1 MKKVLILGGGFSG
14 LEAAIYLSQYDFDV
28 TLASNRD
35 FIYIYP
41 VSMWVLTGEKKFE
54 DICIPLEHFREVHG
68 FSLKIEGARSIVAKE
83 NKVIFEN
90 SEETYDYLII
100 ATGGGKVSVSGMEQH
115 TLTICGP
122 PEHAVELKKRIDAM
136 ISNNG
141 GRIALGIGDNPLDPP
156 SLRIGP
162 AVELLLN
169 LHHYFKKRRVR
180 NKFELTFF
188 SPEKDPFAHVGKL
201 VSKIFM
207 SCFSRCNKPPVMG
220 KQIKEYVKDGV
231 IFADDSKLD
240 SDLTIITPGVNGH
253 PLLKNSDVPVNE
265 SGFVKIETN
274 CQVPGFP
281 NVFAVGDCADMQAAP
296 KWYVRQG
303 HNAVTMAKCAAY
315 NIQAIEG
322 GLEKQKHYT
331 DHLWLGGFLDDGS
344 GAAFLYKTDS
354 LCIIVPLPI
363 LGHWIK
369 KGWAVY
375 WKLSRLNKI
384 PRIMNF

>member
-14 LEAAIYLSQYDFDV
+14 IEAAIYLCKYGFEV

-35 FIYIYP
+35 FMYIYP
-41 VSMWVLTGEKKFE
+41 VSMWVLTGEKQFE
-54 DICIPLEHFREVHG
+54 DICIPLSRFSEAHG
-68 FSLKIEGARSIVAKE
+68 FSLKNDAARFIVANE

-100 ATGGGKVSVSGMEQH
+100 ATGGGKVSAPGMGEH

-122 PEHAVELKKRIDAM
+122 PEDAVELKQRIDMM
-136 ISNNG
+136 ISKNG

-180 NKFELTFF
+180 DKFELFFF
-188 SPEKDPFAHVGKL
+188 SPEKDPFVHVGKFA
-201 VSKIFM
+201 SKMFM
-207 SCFSRCNKPPVMG
+207 SCFSRCDKPPVMG
-220 KQIKEYVKDGV
+220 IKIREYVKDGI
-231 IFADDSKLD
+231 IFDDNSKLK
-240 SDLTIITPGVNGH
+240 SDLTIITPGINGH
-253 PLLKNSDVPVNE
+253 PLLRNSDIPINE
-265 SGFVKIETN
+265 SGFVKIKPN
-274 CQVPGFP
+274 CQVTEFP
-281 NVFAVGDCADMQAAP
+281 NVFAVGDCADMLGVP

-315 NIQAIEG
+315 NIHAIEAG
-322 GLEKQKHYT
+322 IEKQRHYT

-354 LCIIVPLPI
+354 RCIIVPLPI

-369 KGWAVY
+369 KGWALY

-384 PRIMNF
+384 PTIMNL